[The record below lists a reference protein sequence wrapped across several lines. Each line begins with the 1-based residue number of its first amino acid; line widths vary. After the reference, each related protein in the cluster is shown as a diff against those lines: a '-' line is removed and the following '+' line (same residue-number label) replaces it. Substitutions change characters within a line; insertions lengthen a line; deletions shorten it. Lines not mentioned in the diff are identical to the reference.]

1 MAPIGL
7 AHRPVEDAVHA
18 SGHGDPD
25 RGSEPEARLH
35 EIVERRRREAPV
47 VTAGP
52 DRPDD
57 RDLDEPSAEG
67 WLAGE
72 PLF

>member
-7 AHRPVEDAVHA
+7 AHRPVVEVVSQ

-25 RGSEPEARLH
+25 RAAEPEARLR
-35 EIVERRRREAPV
+35 ELIERRRDEVRAAA
-47 VTAGP
+47 TG
-52 DRPDD
+52 DRPADHRVEEISPD
-57 RDLDEPSAEG
+57 G
-67 WLAGE
+67 WIAGE